1 MQDKNIS
8 LYDIQLAPPGTVV
21 RGIILYVD
29 IVMVRLTGDKG
40 QHGLAVS
47 G

>member
-8 LYDIQLAPPGTVV
+8 LCDVQLAPPGTVV
-21 RGIILYVD
+21 REIILYVD
-29 IVMVRLTGDKG
+29 IVMVRLTGYKG
-40 QHGLAVS
+40 QQGLAVS